1 MCKERCKEMF
11 NKNILENGLI
21 LSDVYDIVTEDITQP
36 DFPQGEALLKI
47 VKCEAS
53 EVFGQSKNIRVR
65 FICEDNSGIPLVQIF
80 IIKNGIANNLCK
92 FICEALGYE
101 PEGEF
106 NIKQLEG
113 KKIKATIAHN
123 YSDYGLSYANIVF
136 CEPAQ

>member
-1 MCKERCKEMF
+1 MF
-11 NKNILENGLI
+11 NNNVLENGLV
-21 LSDVYDIVTEDITQP
+21 LSDVYDVVSEGITQP

-65 FICEDNSGIPLVQIF
+65 FICEDSIGNPFVQIF

-106 NIKQLEG
+106 NIKQLAG

-123 YSDYGLSYANIVF
+123 YSEYGLGYANIAF
-136 CEPAQ
+136 CEPTQ